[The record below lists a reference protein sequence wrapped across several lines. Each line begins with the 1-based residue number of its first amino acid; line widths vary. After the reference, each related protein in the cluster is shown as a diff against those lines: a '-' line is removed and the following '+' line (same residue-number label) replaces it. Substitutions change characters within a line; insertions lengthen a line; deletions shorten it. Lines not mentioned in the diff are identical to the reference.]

1 MKRMNH
7 RKILLLLLVFLLLPL
22 VVNVALADHGP
33 KPSITINVKNGPSDF
48 YIGLLENDEKDD
60 IWLKELLERND
71 GQSDEALKT
80 LLSYSKD
87 GWSLHVPPVSDAYHR
102 SSPGTTSYE
111 FGYMVPS
118 YFRVI
123 LVEADG
129 TVHLSDPVRK
139 SAFNAV
145 FDYDVTTGTINENLV
160 EGRLH
165 YFFYVLFCYG
175 LTLLLEGLVLW
186 WIGLAQ
192 KRNKKHF
199 LIINTLTQ
207 IMLNAGLIYFDS
219 HYESTLVLIIAFF
232 VLELLVFLIESVYYA
247 IFLRMPD
254 GTRKTSTSVL
264 YAIGANALSMIG
276 GFIITLFL

>member
-1 MKRMNH
+1 MGRTNH
-7 RKILLLLLVFLLLPL
+7 RKMYLLLLCLLLPFAI
-22 VVNVALADHGP
+22 NVAFADHGP
-33 KPSITINVKNGPSDF
+33 KPSITIHVQNGPDGY
-48 YIGLLENDEKDD
+48 YIGLLEPDSEPGHFLEELRDYHKETVDE
-60 IWLKELLERND
+60 E
-71 GQSDEALKT
+71 LKT
-80 LLSYSKD
+80 LLYYEKD
-87 GWSLHVPPVSDAYHR
+87 GWYLHVPPVSDAYHR

-129 TVHLSDPVRK
+129 TVHLSDPVKK

-175 LTLLLEGLVLW
+175 LTLLLEGLVLR

-207 IMLNAGLIYFDS
+207 ILLNAGLIYFDS
-219 HYESTLVLIIAFF
+219 NHESTLVLIIAFF